1 MELRATRGVA
11 LPSHTSPSMESHWK
25 DLERRQ
31 GTVIFIWNIPGKG
44 GYHPLTLCILTS
56 QGMIANESE
65 RFLMI
70 SLSKLFPLK
79 SIIFFSGKRSAAQVW
94 LPEATCRYVTVRPSS
109 LVTRS
114 LVSLWCWC
122 WCDFHWGC
130 LHLCQ
135 KETSRANV
143 WNFSIASCLGIG
155 WNQRFSHAW
164 SLGQYQPY
172 SAATSTTHASPY
184 HQHLMFIPHFS
195 MRISRFP
202 DETK

>member
-1 MELRATRGVA
+1 MGVEMPQSLPMMSPITASMPEAMELRATRGVA

-31 GTVIFIWNIPGKG
+31 GMVIFIWNIPGKG

-70 SLSKLFPLK
+70 CLSKMFPLK

-94 LPEATCRYVTVRPSS
+94 LPEAT
-109 LVTRS
+109 
-114 LVSLWCWC
+114 
-122 WCDFHWGC
+122 
-130 LHLCQ
+130 
-135 KETSRANV
+135 SRANV
-143 WNFSIASCLGIG
+143 WNFSSASCLGIG
-155 WNQRFSHAW
+155 WNQRFSHA
-164 SLGQYQPY
+164 YQPY

-184 HQHLMFIPHFS
+184 HQHLMSIPHFS